1 MSTTT
6 PAHTKPDAA
15 MRFALAFLPAVAAW
29 RERMGRPLGRLD
41 ALAVADIAR
50 PILAKESPTAPSGL
64 PAAENFALVARVAAL
79 VNRRANT
86 LWSRGELRA
95 WAANK
100 AVVAQTSERDWE
112 TLSRWFAFPRT
123 DAVVKYRRTDLAAL
137 LNNWHA
143 EIAKAEKTLGE
154 LRLES
159 PARLGKNLYQ
169 QPITPP

>member
-6 PAHTKPDAA
+6 TATKPDAA
-15 MRFALAFLPAVAAW
+15 ARVAAAFLTAVAAW

-41 ALAVADIAR
+41 ANAIADVLR
-50 PILAKESPTAPSGL
+50 PILAKEFPTAPSGI
-64 PAAENFALVARVAAL
+64 PSAENFALVARVAAL
-79 VNRRANT
+79 FNRRANT

-123 DAVVKYRRTDLAAL
+123 EAVVKFRRTDLAAL
-137 LNNWHA
+137 INNWHA

-154 LRLES
+154 LRLEA
-159 PARLGKNLYQ
+159 PARVGKNLA
-169 QPITPP
+169 

>member
-6 PAHTKPDAA
+6 PAPKPDAA
-15 MRFALAFLPAVAAW
+15 ARVAAATFEATKAW
-29 RERMGRPLGRLD
+29 RKEWPGSHLNVSVFAWL
-41 ALAVADIAR
+41 LR
-50 PILAKESPTAPSGL
+50 PILAKEFPVGPGGL

-79 VNRRANT
+79 FNRRAQT
-86 LWSRGELRA
+86 LWSTSELRA
-95 WAANK
+95 WANNK

-123 DAVVKYRRTDLAAL
+123 DAVVKFRRTDLAAL

-154 LRLES
+154 LRLEA
-159 PARLGKNLYQ
+159 PARVGKNLG
-169 QPITPP
+169 